1 MALRRVVLC
10 ALLIVLAVI
19 VEVTVLAPLDFPG
32 ATPSLVLV
40 VVAALAFVFGPITG
54 ASCGFAAGLLLD
66 LAPPAAGTLG
76 ISSLILTVIGY
87 ALGRVFDSDSR
98 PLAVT
103 TLLTAAAA
111 ALSVLAGAALGGLL
125 GNPRIVWGDVPVM
138 ILTAALYAAI
148 LALLVIPV
156 VNRLSRAFVPEAYPR

>member
-1 MALRRVVLC
+1 MTVRRVVLC
-10 ALLIVLAVI
+10 ALLIVIAVI

-40 VVAALAFVFGPITG
+40 VVAALAFAFGPTTG
-54 ASCGFAAGLLLD
+54 AACGFAAGLFLN
-66 LAPPAAGTLG
+66 LAPPTTATLG

-87 ALGRVFDSDSR
+87 ALGRVFDSDTR
-98 PLAVT
+98 PLMLI
-103 TLLTAAAA
+103 TLLTSGAA
-111 ALSVLAGAALGGLL
+111 ALSILAGAALGGLL
-125 GNPRIVWGDVPVM
+125 GNPRIVWGDVPVL